1 MPEEKTSEAEK
12 KPETGEKKEVPDI
25 KNKRKKFCCC
35 LGGAALLI
43 LVLIFIFNSSLIRGF
58 FGSSASDAEIDRLL
72 QSKLQSPTPAS
83 SAAPSP
89 TSAKTVTDAPAT
101 ENYEEPRS
109 CQAISMTSSVPLSI
123 STDNPGVNQDV
134 VVHYYDIYGFTQNDL
149 RAQMTAC
156 GPKQNG
162 EPYDA
167 YASWYVNWR
176 YNYQSQGGQCSL
188 RDVTVGVK
196 VDLTYP
202 RWQTPASFQQG
213 LLDKWQRYMAN
224 LETHENGHKQNGL
237 DAGSEI
243 LNTLSSQASASSCD
257 EAATLAN
264 DSGYAIIS
272 KYGAQDTAYDDSTN
286 HGATQGATFP

>member
-1 MPEEKTSEAEK
+1 
-12 KPETGEKKEVPDI
+12 
-25 KNKRKKFCCC
+25 
-35 LGGAALLI
+35 
-43 LVLIFIFNSSLIRGF
+43 
-58 FGSSASDAEIDRLL
+58 
-72 QSKLQSPTPAS
+72 
-83 SAAPSP
+83 
-89 TSAKTVTDAPAT
+89 
-101 ENYEEPRS
+101 
-109 CQAISMTSSVPLSI
+109 
-123 STDNPGVNQDV
+123 
-134 VVHYYDIYGFTQNDL
+134 
-149 RAQMTAC
+149 MTAC

-176 YNYQSQGGQCSL
+176 YNYQSQGGRCGL
-188 RDVTVGVK
+188 NDVTVGVK

-264 DSGYAIIS
+264 NSGYAIIS